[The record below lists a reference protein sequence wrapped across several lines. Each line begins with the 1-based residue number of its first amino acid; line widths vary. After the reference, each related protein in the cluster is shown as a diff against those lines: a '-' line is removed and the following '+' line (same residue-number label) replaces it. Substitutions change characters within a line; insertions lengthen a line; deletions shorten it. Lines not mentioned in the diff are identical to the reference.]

1 MNNFFIKR
9 QTEFTVQLIALSLIL
24 FSTHSYLCYH
34 FASEILFFFPL
45 WHIYVFNIVLILTI
59 FTLVNYRD
67 SSAKNDL
74 FNLFILGMVLKM
86 GLTLVFLLPWLL
98 SNPQQQGF
106 DLANFFI
113 PYFVFLTFEVY
124 SVTKLLQKK
133 NSIKK
138 VEKQGQ

>member
-67 SSAKNDL
+67 SSAKNEL
-74 FNLFILGMVLKM
+74 FNLFI
-86 GLTLVFLLPWLL
+86 LLPWLL